1 MLLILISCFFSSAA
15 RTWVVDNNVK
25 SIGDT
30 SSLTAAISMASSG
43 DTIIVQP
50 SYQDYGNITLTKK
63 LVVYSNGGVI
73 NQGGIDFFA
82 SLTSLTINSSAVS
95 SVISG
100 FRIIGSVSCAA
111 KKTKILSNYILDG
124 ISITADSVHVL
135 GNIFLNNSYYTTYL
149 FYTANSKRIIVSNNF
164 IQRKIIT
171 GVSYGSTASVFINF
185 DSTCVISNNFI
196 VEIIDGGSIVSGGFK
211 FFNNVGAKITNNI
224 LWSNISTKTNF
235 ASGYNNANFN
245 RNITYAQN
253 SVADTLPNG
262 YNFNDTMPSFS
273 YLVLNKNPRYDRN
286 NNMQLIS
293 SSLGKGIGTDGKDIG
308 LFGGN
313 YKYNHLA
320 IPTWIGS
327 DNNST
332 IKSTT
337 IKKGQPINLKI
348 KINSR

>member
-1 MLLILISCFFSSAA
+1 
-15 RTWVVDNNVK
+15 VDNNPK

-30 SSLTAAISMASSG
+30 SSLTAAITMASAG

-50 SYQDYGNITLTKK
+50 SYENYGNITISKK

-73 NQGGIDFFA
+73 NQGGSDFVA
-82 SLTSLTINSSAVS
+82 VLGSLTINSSAMG
-95 SVISG
+95 SVVSG
-100 FRIIGSVSCAA
+100 FRINGSVSCAA
-111 KKTKILSNYILDG
+111 RKTKVLSNFILNG
-124 ISITADSVHVL
+124 ISITADSVQVL
-135 GNIFLNNSYYTTYL
+135 GNIFLSNSSNLTNLIHTV
-149 FYTANSKRIIVSNNF
+149 NSKRIDVSNNF
-164 IQRKIIT
+164 IQRTVIT
-171 GVSYGSTASVFINF
+171 GFSYGSSSSIFINF
-185 DSTCVISNNFI
+185 DSTSAISNNFI
-196 VEIIDGGSIVSGGFK
+196 AEIISGGSIGTGGFK

-235 ASGYNNANFN
+235 ASGINNASFN

-262 YNFNDTMPSFS
+262 YNFNDTMPSFG
-273 YLVLNKNPRYDRN
+273 YLILNKNPSYDRN
-286 NNMQLIS
+286 NNMELS
-293 SSLGKGIGTDGKDIG
+293 SSTIGKGNGTDGKDIG

-327 DNNST
+327 DKNST

-337 IKKGQPINLKI
+337 VKKGNPINLKI